1 MASKLF
7 GSKNPIKPHLVVGP
21 GGLAA
26 EVYDV
31 RRDVEAAFS
40 AMETG
45 GGLIRTDEFADP
57 VAASVD
63 AIKLSIATD
72 TSAAAYGTTALDG
85 AVGATEMVPP
95 RNPTVTASASGDVTG
110 GAVVFTGRVR
120 LADGTLAAATAT
132 ATVAGGGGAT
142 YAAAGALSFVDSIS
156 VPAQGG
162 VGGTLSFG
170 FGASLGLKAVVKER
184 AGLLAPL
191 REVAVGAVVTTGAF
205 ATPTGCP
212 VTVYTPAAAPDAVRD
227 YAVTYEVAAS

>member
-26 EVYDV
+26 EIYDV

-40 AMETG
+40 TMESG
-45 GGLIRTDEFADP
+45 GGLIRTDEFTNP
-57 VAASVD
+57 AAESTD

-72 TSAAAYGTTALDG
+72 TSVASYGSTALDG

-95 RNPTVTASASGDVTG
+95 RNPTVTASASVDVTG
-110 GAVVFTGRVR
+110 GVVTFTGRIR

-132 ATVAGGGGAT
+132 VTVASGGGAT

-170 FGASLGLKAVVKER
+170 FGARLGLKAKIKER

-212 VTVYTPAAAPDAVRD
+212 VTVYTPASAPNAARD
-227 YAVTYEVAAS
+227 YAVTYEVDPS